1 MTINING
8 KLLDLSSP
16 RVMGI
21 VNLTPDSF
29 YAESRAGGCDDV
41 VQRVRGM
48 LRDGADIIDVGAYS
62 SRPGADDVSTEEE
75 MRRLR
80 RGLEAITRE
89 VPDAVISVDTFRA
102 DVAKMCV
109 EEYGAA
115 IVNDIS
121 GGQLD
126 PMMHRTV
133 AALHVPYIL
142 MHMQGSPQTMQA
154 QPHYDD
160 LLEELILYF
169 SERINALHD
178 MGVSDIIVDPGFG
191 FGKTLDHNYQLLAR
205 MDELQE
211 LQCPV
216 LVGVS
221 RKSMIYQLLGTSPQD
236 ALNGTTAL
244 NMLAL
249 MHGADILR
257 VHDVKPCVE
266 TIKIYNK
273 YKENDNDRY

>member
-102 DVAKMCV
+102 DVAKTCV